1 MTFRWARYACATA
14 TSSPV
19 AHLVVSQDCVIRA
32 LLAGNGIKFET
43 MKGGLQLLPPRTAFG
58 LPPSGTARTLL
69 APCSRAMRTQQVPL
83 RPQTAANVCS
93 SLHRRSFHSTALTS
107 FARSS
112 STFFASSYDDL
123 LRKAQQKHHKSPSSS
138 SSSEG
143 KQTPSEWES
152 FWQDLKAWFTFTLP
166 QRYAGLIIF
175 AGVAASVIYLNFFGR
190 KRRLLE
196 KQQQQQQQQ
205 VLSQKQQQMTDS
217 GQLVVTLHKTNQR

>member
-1 MTFRWARYACATA
+1 
-14 TSSPV
+14 
-19 AHLVVSQDCVIRA
+19 
-32 LLAGNGIKFET
+32 
-43 MKGGLQLLPPRTAFG
+43 MKRGLQLLPPVRTAVG

-69 APCSRAMRTQQVPL
+69 APCSGAMRTQRVPPL
-83 RPQTAANVCS
+83 RLRTAHLCSS
-93 SLHRRSFHSTALTS
+93 SLHRRSFHSSALTS

-123 LRKAQQKHHKSPSSS
+123 LRKAQQQQQKSRPSS

-152 FWQDLKAWFTFTLP
+152 FWQDLRAWFTFTLP

-175 AGVAASVIYLNFFGR
+175 AGIAASVIYLNFFGR

-196 KQQQQQQQQ
+196 KQQEQQQQ
-205 VLSQKQQQMTDS
+205 VLSQKQQQMMDS